1 MDTNQIYQQIT
12 DRVIANLET
21 AGSWRKLWQCPG
33 PVSLNGHFYTGINY
47 LLLAASPYAVPVYG
61 TFQQVRANG
70 GHVKKGEK
78 STLVVFWKR
87 LVKEDPSTGKKEV
100 KYFLRYYLVF
110 NVAQCEFDEMGQAK
124 INKLAGMVLE
134 RKHERSL
141 RADRIIQNMPEPV
154 EIEHRSS
161 LKCPSYSLIMDRIQM
176 PELTYYE
183 SPDAYYTDLFH
194 ELTHSTGHPKRLN
207 RFGTDGIG
215 VFGSEVY
222 SREELVAELGASFL
236 TEVAGLK
243 LDIRMSAAYIKGWA
257 EALRDNQRWIVWAAS
272 RAEKAANYILGET
285 AMDQEEET
293 EVVLEEAI
301 A

>member
-61 TFQQVRANG
+61 TFQQVRSNG
-70 GHVKKGEK
+70 GYVKKGEK

-87 LVKEDPSTGKKEV
+87 LVKEDPATGKKEV

-110 NVAQCEFDEMGQAK
+110 NVAQCVFDEIGQAK
-124 INKLAGMVLE
+124 IDKLAGMVLE
-134 RKHERSL
+134 RKNQRSL
-141 RADRIIQNMPEPV
+141 KADFIIDNMPEPV
-154 EIEHRSS
+154 IIEHRSS
-161 LKCPSYSLIMDRIQM
+161 LRCPCYQPVLDRVVM
-176 PELTYYE
+176 PEINYYE
-183 SPDAYYTDLFH
+183 SADAYYTDLFH
-194 ELTHSTGHPKRLN
+194 EMTHSTGHPKRLN
-207 RFGTDGIG
+207 RFTLDGIG
-215 VFGSEVY
+215 KFGSEVY
-222 SREELVAELGASFL
+222 SREELVAELGAAFL
-236 TEVAGLK
+236 TEIAGLK
-243 LDIRMSAAYIKGWA
+243 LDIRMSAAYIKGWSD
-257 EALRDNQRWIVWAAS
+257 ALKENERWIVWAAS

-285 AMDQEEET
+285 ALDQEEKE
-293 EVVLEEAI
+293 EVLEEAI